1 MRITHQ
7 IHLLLYKIK
16 QRVFGTQIDKIRRGG
31 GRLVQTYTFLAVTLI
46 LCFPF

>member
-16 QRVFGTQIDKIRRGG
+16 QRVFGTQIDKIRRGVNIPSEIEH
-31 GRLVQTYTFLAVTLI
+31 RDR
-46 LCFPF
+46 